1 MKQNILLFTLC
12 VFINLL
18 IGNIVLIIIFPDL
31 LFLYNIIISL
41 FVFIV
46 YGIVFY
52 KIDLTPKKY
61 GRWKLAG
68 ISAGLSLSALL
79 IACIFTS
86 MGNRLPTDSI
96 ITAGLK
102 GVIPVFIFAT
112 VLASPFWIPLAFFN
126 FVCLYFMK
134 PGI

>member
-31 LFLYNIIISL
+31 PFFYNLLISF

-52 KIDLTPKKY
+52 KLHLNAKSYDQ
-61 GRWKLAG
+61 WKLTA

-86 MGNRLPTDSI
+86 IGNRLPTDTI
-96 ITAGLK
+96 MTAGLK
-102 GVIPVFIFAT
+102 GVIPMFIFAT
-112 VLASPFWIPLAFFN
+112 VLASPFWLSLAFFN
-126 FVCLYFMK
+126 FVCLYFIRNK
-134 PGI
+134 H

>member
-18 IGNIVLIIIFPDL
+18 IGNIVLIIIFPNL
-31 LFLYNIIISL
+31 PFLYNVLISL
-41 FVFIV
+41 FVFII
-46 YGIVFY
+46 YGMVFY
-52 KIDLTPKKY
+52 KLNLAPKQY
-61 GRWKLAG
+61 DQWKLTS
-68 ISAGLSLSALL
+68 ISAGLSLSSLL

-86 MGNRLPTDSI
+86 IGNRLPTDTI

-102 GVIPVFIFAT
+102 GVIPMFIFAT
-112 VLASPFWIPLAFFN
+112 VLTSPFWVSLAFFN

-134 PGI
+134 SES

>member
-12 VFINLL
+12 IFINLL

-41 FVFIV
+41 FVFII
-46 YGIVFY
+46 YGVVFY
-52 KIDLTPKKY
+52 KLDLTSKKY
-61 GRWKLAG
+61 ERWKLAG
-68 ISAGLSLSALL
+68 ISAILSLSALL

-86 MGNRLPTDSI
+86 MGSRLPTDTI

-102 GVIPVFIFAT
+102 GVIPMFIFAT

>member
-18 IGNIVLIIIFPDL
+18 IGNIVLVIIFPDL
-31 LFLYNIIISL
+31 PFLYNILISF
-41 FVFIV
+41 FVFII

-52 KIDLTPKKY
+52 KLDATPKRY
-61 GRWKLAG
+61 DQWKLTG

-79 IACIFTS
+79 IACIFS
-86 MGNRLPTDSI
+86 SIANRLPTDTI
-96 ITAGLK
+96 MTAGLK
-102 GVIPVFIFAT
+102 GVIPMFIFAT
-112 VLASPFWIPLAFFN
+112 VLASPFWLSLAFFN

-134 PGI
+134 PRV